1 MAVEIA
7 PSVEA
12 MQALVERINSGDS
25 YVFDVGAEYTEQQ
38 IDTLE
43 DIAGQGIRVD
53 VTTEEEEQLNE
64 SLLVEDRTSH
74 QIRVWIR
81 KKLDDITPDSTDPMK
96 LLHRQIFQRLNNW
109 DSSDGRVKV
118 WEADYDQK
126 EVPDKTMLNQMS
138 LFLSSIVLRVEVEP
152 S

>member
-12 MQALVERINSGDS
+12 MQALCDRINSGDS

-43 DIAGQGIRVD
+43 DIVDQGVRID
-53 VTTEEEEQLNE
+53 VVTEEEEQLNE
-64 SLLVEDRTSH
+64 SLLTEDRTSH
-74 QIRVWIR
+74 QIRIWIR
-81 KKLDDITPDSTDPMK
+81 KKLDDLTPASTDPMK
-96 LLHRQIFQRLNNW
+96 LLHRQVFQRVNNW
-109 DSSDGRVKV
+109 NSANGRVKV
-118 WEADYDQK
+118 WETDYDPKQ
-126 EVPDKTMLNQMS
+126 VPDKAMLNQMS
-138 LFLSSIVLRVEVEP
+138 LFLSSIAVRVEVEP